1 MRMLLW
7 FAVVAF
13 VLGIGVTALF
23 VRQYRQWLP
32 RSAQMMFDGG
42 ADGAAGSAPAS
53 GGSATGTGETG
64 FVPPPEAGA
73 AARSIDNDM
82 LNARQVAIAAQ
93 LATLEARTITID
105 QESRAAAS
113 NSGRAEALL
122 IAFAARRA
130 IDRGL
135 GLGEIEGP
143 LKRRFRTTQAR
154 AVATVVAAGR
164 APVTLQDLRLSL
176 DTMAP
181 ELTSGVAV
189 DGWVT
194 SFQRELAG
202 LIVIRHEGT
211 ASPRAT
217 DRLARVRHLLD
228 AGKVDAALAEVGRL
242 PGAQKAKTW
251 MTAAGRYVETQ
262 AALDAIETE
271 AIVGQHSDMTGTPAQ
286 PTASGQAGTETR
298 ATAVLT
304 P

>member
-42 ADGAAGSAPAS
+42 SDSGAGSARGA
-53 GGSATGTGETG
+53 GGVATGTGETS

-73 AARSIDNDM
+73 ASRSIDSDT

-93 LATLEARTITID
+93 LATLEARTVIVD
-105 QESRAAAS
+105 QESRAAAG
-113 NSGRAEALL
+113 NSARAEALL
-122 IAFAARRA
+122 LAFAARRA

-154 AVATVVAAGR
+154 AVATVLAASR
-164 APVTLQDLRLSL
+164 APVTLEDLRLSL
-176 DTMAP
+176 DNIAP

-189 DGWVT
+189 DGWVA

-242 PGAQKAKTW
+242 PGAQKAKAW
-251 MTAAGRYVETQ
+251 IAAAGRYVQTQ

-271 AIVGQHSDMTGTPAQ
+271 ALVGQHPDMTGTPAQ
-286 PTASGQAGTETR
+286 PSGPGQTSTQTR
-298 ATAVLT
+298 ATAALT